1 MNFES
6 LEITFEPIE
15 FYYEIQINS
24 NFFKFNFNSEF
35 SFNNFKKPQNRS
47 QNILKFNLEKKNLE
61 IKFKVFRNSFRM
73 F

>member
-15 FYYEIQINS
+15 FYFEIQMNS

-47 QNILKFNLEKKNLE
+47 QNILKFNLEKK
-61 IKFKVFRNSFRM
+61 KFRNQIQSF
-73 F
+73 